1 VDNQIADRVTRWFDA
16 YATPG
21 DVFLP
26 LVMVDSGNQISSG
39 DVEFNAVY
47 GAMIEN
53 SLDRETKAGMTVRTK
68 RVDDILQFNV
78 TLTNTSGETL
88 SAANNATLTTLLYR
102 QPNNS
107 TGVPWVVRGT
117 TTAIQ
122 ILADGHTGSTSFEI
136 DIRFLDMDRIHWLV
150 IAEAQLDG
158 STTAYDTLQA
168 VTGE

>member
-1 VDNQIADRVTRWFDA
+1 MQIAGRVNRWFDA

-21 DVFLP
+21 DVYLP
-26 LVMVDSGNQISSG
+26 LVMIDSGNQISNG
-39 DVEFNAVY
+39 DEEFNAVY

-53 SLDRETKAGMTVRTK
+53 SLDRDANAGMTVRTSQTG
-68 RVDDILQFNV
+68 DILQFNV
-78 TLTNTSGETL
+78 TVTNTSGETL
-88 SAANNATLTTLLYR
+88 SPANNATLTTVLYR
-102 QPNNS
+102 EFADS
-107 TGVPWVVRGT
+107 SLIPWVVTGT

-122 ILADGHTGSTSFEI
+122 SLADGQTGSYTVEI
-136 DIRFLDMDRIHWLV
+136 DITHIDMVRTHWLV